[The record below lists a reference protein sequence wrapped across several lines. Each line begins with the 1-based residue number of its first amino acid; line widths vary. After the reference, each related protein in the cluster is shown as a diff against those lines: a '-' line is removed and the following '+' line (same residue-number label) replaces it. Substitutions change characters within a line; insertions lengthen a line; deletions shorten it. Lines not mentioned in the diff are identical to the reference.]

1 MKKTLTILIS
11 MLLMAALAKGTY
23 SISGSVGYSG
33 AQGLVGGVEASW
45 DCQLYQPKFARIRP
59 TIDLEYGAA
68 GIQGAA
74 LIKTVNQIPN
84 TPMGAGV
91 GLGVR
96 YAGGLQAYARLDG
109 MLKLDK
115 IVGYPILLG
124 ADVGYAYGFGA
135 TPSEIVAH
143 FKTGYCFKF

>member
-1 MKKTLTILIS
+1 MKRALTILIS
-11 MLLMAALAKGTY
+11 ILLMAAMAKGTY
-23 SISGSVGYSG
+23 SISSMIGYSDVRG
-33 AQGLVGGVEASW
+33 IIGGVEASW
-45 DCQLYQPKFARIRP
+45 DCQLYQPDFARIRP
-59 TIDLEYGAA
+59 TIDLEYGKG

-74 LIKTVNQIPN
+74 LIKTVNQIPD
-84 TPMGAGV
+84 TPMGAGI

-96 YAGGLQAYARLDG
+96 YNSGIQAYARVDG

-124 ADVGYAYGFGA
+124 VDVGYAYGFGTA
-135 TPSEIVAH
+135 PSEVVAH